1 VSLFDPEIVVIG
13 GGLAQ
18 ASDLFLNALRKSMK
32 ERAQPI
38 SGKQVRVV
46 ASELAGDANLLG
58 VARLAGLTYSD
69 WEPKRKGY
77 SF

>member
-1 VSLFDPEIVVIG
+1 
-13 GGLAQ
+13 
-18 ASDLFLNALRKSMK
+18 
-32 ERAQPI
+32 
-38 SGKQVRVV
+38 VRVV